1 MDYRKDLALGVG
13 LGLGLGGVAV
23 GTGAYAGYKAYQ
35 GVKGVVQS
43 APVAQAV
50 KTAGQVA
57 QTTGQAVKTAG
68 QAVQTTYNV
77 AKSMPWWAWAIL

>member
-1 MDYRKDLALGVG
+1 MASRHDLALGVG

-23 GTGAYAGYKAYQ
+23 GTAAYGGYQAYQ
-35 GVKGVVQS
+35 GVKGLVKS

-57 QTTGQAVKTAG
+57 QATQQGVK
-68 QAVQTTYNV
+68 TTYNV